1 MRVAFDSLGVRIAGQ
16 HLVGPVT
23 LVAETG
29 EFVALV
35 GPNGSGKS
43 TILKTLYRAMQ
54 ATSGTVRL
62 GPDLLAELSPRAAAQ
77 RLAVLTQEHG
87 SDFDFTVLDVV
98 SAGLTPRKRM
108 FQGDTREDRALVA
121 MTLARVGLAD
131 HVHRSFCTLSGGEK
145 QRVLLAAA
153 LVQKP
158 RVLILDEPTNHLD
171 VATQLEIL
179 DLVASLGITVIAALH
194 DLNLAAAY
202 CDRVYIIKNG
212 LLVEGGTPAEVF
224 RSELVAEV
232 FGVAVHIGENPATGR
247 THLFFS
253 SNPN

>member
-1 MRVAFDSLGVRIAGQ
+1 MRVAFDAMGVRIAGRN
-16 HLVGPVT
+16 LVGPVSF
-23 LVAETG
+23 VAESG

-43 TILKTLYRAMQ
+43 TILKTLYRAMR
-54 ATSGTVRL
+54 ATSGTVRV

-108 FQGDTREDRALVA
+108 FQTDTREDHGLIAG
-121 MTLARVGLAD
+121 TLARVGMAE
-131 HVHRSFCTLSGGEK
+131 HTHRSFSTLSGGEK
-145 QRVLLAAA
+145 QRILLAAA
-153 LVQKP
+153 LVQLP

-202 CDRVYIIKNG
+202 CDRVYVIKDG
-212 LLVEGGTPAEVF
+212 LLVDGGTPAQVF

-232 FGVAVHIGENPATGR
+232 FGVGVHVGENPATGR
-247 THLFFS
+247 PHLFFS
-253 SNPN
+253 STPD

>member
-1 MRVAFDSLGVRIAGQ
+1 MRVAFDAMGVRIAGRN
-16 HLVGPVT
+16 LVGPVSF
-23 LVAETG
+23 VAETG

-54 ATSGTVRL
+54 ATTGTVRL
-62 GPDLLAELSPRAAAQ
+62 GSDLLAELSPRAAAQ

-108 FQGDTREDRALVA
+108 FQTDTREDRDLIAG
-121 MTLARVGLAD
+121 TLARVGMAE
-131 HVHRSFCTLSGGEK
+131 HAQRSFCTLSGGEK
-145 QRVLLAAA
+145 QRVMLAAA
-153 LVQKP
+153 LVQQP

-171 VATQLEIL
+171 IATQLEVL
-179 DLVASLGITVIAALH
+179 DLVASLGITVLAALH

-202 CDRVYIIKNG
+202 CDRVYMIKNG
-212 LLVEGGTPAEVF
+212 LLVGGGTPAEVF

-232 FGVAVHIGENPATGR
+232 FGVAVRIGENPATGR

-253 SNPN
+253 SSPN